1 MHNLTKKMNVSI
13 LNGRRRIF
21 KSKKEKR
28 TRTSKS
34 KYKEEEEE
42 DPNSRKKKLM
52 IYNPRKKHN
61 IDGPICYG
69 LHHKNC
75 VQKNHKFHYT

>member
-1 MHNLTKKMNVSI
+1 
-13 LNGRRRIF
+13 
-21 KSKKEKR
+21 
-28 TRTSKS
+28 
-34 KYKEEEEE
+34 
-42 DPNSRKKKLM
+42 LM